1 MRQKVFSI
9 KIQGKEDMAKLESV
23 IGGLLGGEQNKCSF
37 TRCQDFVNLR
47 LCALYNRGE
56 TPLSIYGEDIQ
67 IYLDEE
73 KNISVY
79 MLSTGIEESDHIL
92 GKRAHES
99 EQDQEF

>member
-9 KIQGKEDMAKLESV
+9 RVKCKEDMAKLESV
-23 IGGLLGGEQNKCSF
+23 VGGLLGGEQNKCSF
-37 TRCQDFVNLR
+37 VRCQDFVNLR

-56 TPLSIYGEDIQ
+56 TPLSIYAENIQ
-67 IYLDEE
+67 ISLDTE
-73 KNISVY
+73 KNVTVY
-79 MLSTGIEESDHIL
+79 MLSTGVEESDHIL